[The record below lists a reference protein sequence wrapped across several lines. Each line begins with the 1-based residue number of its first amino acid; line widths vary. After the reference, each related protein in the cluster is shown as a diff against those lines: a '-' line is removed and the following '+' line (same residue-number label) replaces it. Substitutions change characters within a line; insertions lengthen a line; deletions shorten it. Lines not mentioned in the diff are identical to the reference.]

1 MPHSTSDAGTP
12 VQYLVSLADVDAHL
26 FEITVRVTDPTST
39 GQRFALPAWTPGSY
53 MIREFARH
61 IVAISARSP
70 DGGVPLVKTDKHS
83 WHAAPCKGP
92 LSLTYRVYA
101 YDTSVRAAYLDARR
115 GFLTGSAVLMRALD
129 QPSGPLTLHLTQPD
143 DPRLIDWRVATTLS
157 RLAQATVDKDVG
169 IDVAMNAAI
178 GVGEFG
184 DFVAENY
191 DALVDHPIEFGRFE
205 IARFEAGGR
214 PHAVVIAGQHD
225 TDLTRLAQD
234 FAQICST
241 QASLFEPESGL
252 APFERYLFL
261 IHATGDGYGGLEHRA
276 STALLC
282 AREALPYLGMKGLPK
297 SYRALLGLASHEY
310 FHAWHVKR
318 IRPQALIEADPGVEA
333 YTRLLWVFEGFTS
346 YYDDLTLVRCGL
358 LSHEAYLSL
367 LGETCAAVL
376 KAPGRHH
383 QSVAESSFD
392 AWIKYYRQDENSP
405 NSIVS
410 YYAKGSL
417 VALAIDLTIRA
428 RTEDTYSLDDA
439 MRLLWNRFGKSERT
453 FGLSEDGFGEIIEEA
468 TGLDLRQELAQWVD
482 GVTDLPLPELL
493 LPLGIQMKQEAAKD
507 EPPSAGLWTAQRGH
521 DLVAKTTLKDGP
533 AMRAGLSAGDVL
545 VAMDGLRVNETSWKT
560 QLGRKRA
567 GDRVRVHAFRRDE
580 LLSFDIELEAPR
592 AEVVKLQILTIEST
606 GQGAGG
612 HHELHERDRRDL
624 QAEQARRSA
633 WLGTNPTAPAV
644 NPQTVS

>member
-1 MPHSTSDAGTP
+1 MQNSTSATGTP

-26 FEITVRVTDPTST
+26 FEITIRVTDPTST

-61 IVAISARSP
+61 IVAISAQSS
-70 DGGVPLVKTDKHS
+70 DGAVALFKTDKHT
-83 WHAAPCKGP
+83 WYAAPCKGP
-92 LSLTYRVYA
+92 LSLTYQVYA

-115 GFLTGSAVLMRALD
+115 GFMTGSAVLMRALD
-129 QPSGPLTLHLTQPD
+129 QPNGPLALRLNDPD
-143 DPRLIDWRVATTLS
+143 DPRLIDWRVATTLP
-157 RLAQATVDKDVG
+157 RVALENADPEDPEDLIVG
-169 IDVAMNAAI
+169 RF
-178 GVGEFG
+178 GEF
-184 DFVAENY
+184 VAQNY
-191 DALVDHPIEFGRFE
+191 DELVDHPIEFGRFDV
-205 IARFEAGGR
+205 ARFEAGGR
-214 PHAVVIAGQHD
+214 THVVVIAGRND
-225 TDLTRLAQD
+225 TDLTRLSQD

-241 QASLFEPESGL
+241 QARLFEPESRL

-261 IHATGDGYGGLEHRA
+261 INVTADGYGGLEHRA

-282 AREALPYLGMKGLPK
+282 AREALPYRGMTGLPK
-297 SYRALLGLASHEY
+297 AYRSLLGLASHEY

-318 IRPQALIEADPGVEA
+318 IRPRALIDAEPSVEA

-346 YYDDLTLVRCGL
+346 YYDDLTLVRSGL

-376 KAPGRHH
+376 RAPGRHH

-428 RTEDTYSLDDA
+428 RTEDKYSLDDV
-439 MRLLWNRFGKSERT
+439 MRLLWSRFGKSEQT
-453 FGLSEDGFGEIIEEA
+453 FGLSEDGFGEIIEDA
-468 TGLDLRQELAQWVD
+468 TGLDLHHELVRWVE
-482 GVTDLPLPELL
+482 GTADLPLPELL

-507 EPPSAGLWTAQRGH
+507 EPPSLGLWTAQRGH
-521 DLVAKTTLKDGP
+521 DLVAKTVLKDGP

-545 VAMDGLRVNETSWKT
+545 IALDGLRVNETSLKN
-560 QLGRKRA
+560 QLGRKRP
-567 GDRVRVHAFRRDE
+567 GDRVSVHAFRRDE
-580 LLSFDIELEAPR
+580 LLTIDIELEAPR
-592 AEVVKLQILTIEST
+592 AEVVKLQILPIEST
-606 GQGAGG
+606 GQAGIEHTG
-612 HHELHERDRRDL
+612 SHERDRRDL
-624 QAEQARRSA
+624 QAEQERRSA
-633 WLGTNPTAPAV
+633 WLGLSPIVAAV
-644 NPQTVS
+644 NQRTVS